1 MKKWKNI
8 LMCVALGG
16 ALVSC
21 VDLDIPPKNIMT
33 NEDIYNEGGIT
44 AYMAGLYN
52 HLPME
57 DFNMGDDGGR
67 GGFFN
72 WLSDKT
78 TMGSTGEYANNV
90 VVIAVS
96 TVTRV
101 TGNLLIKLYVRQMC

>member
-1 MKKWKNI
+1 
-8 LMCVALGG
+8 MCVALGG

-78 TMGSTGEYANNV
+78 TLETCLSNYTSGKCVNSRLA
-90 VVIAVS
+90 
-96 TVTRV
+96 
-101 TGNLLIKLYVRQMC
+101 

>member
-1 MKKWKNI
+1 
-8 LMCVALGG
+8 MCVALGG

-78 TMGSTGEYANNV
+78 TMG
-90 VVIAVS
+90 AVS